1 MLAIT
6 SRHNSTRSLRL
17 RRQFENAKF
26 LPINYKFI
34 AIVFQH
40 GLNNFE
46 RAFLLHKKFCKM
58 RKIIE
63 IWFSFSFVFHQSPK
77 KNVNRA
83 ELRLFTWLRV
93 IYPT

>member
-17 RRQFENAKF
+17 RHRFDNAKF
-26 LPINYKFI
+26 LPINYKVI

-46 RAFLLHKKFCKM
+46 RAFLLHKEFCKM

-63 IWFSFSFVFHQSPK
+63 IGSVSI
-77 KNVNRA
+77 
-83 ELRLFTWLRV
+83 LRFTNLLKR
-93 IYPT
+93 T